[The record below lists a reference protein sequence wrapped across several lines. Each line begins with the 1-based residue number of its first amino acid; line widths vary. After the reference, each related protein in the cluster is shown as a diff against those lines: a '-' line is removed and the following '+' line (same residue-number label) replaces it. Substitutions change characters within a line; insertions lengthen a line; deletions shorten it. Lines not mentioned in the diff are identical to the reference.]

1 MIFNTTFYFFKKG
14 YIQWITIQD
23 DSMKFNRSH
32 YIENI
37 NPSMKGQEVT
47 LGGWVEDL
55 RKMGKMTF
63 LTLRDSTGITQII
76 LTDDVMESTNDI
88 TRQSV
93 ARVVG
98 KVQDTKA
105 RDFECEIKATEINI
119 LANAIHPLPI
129 DPIGRLESHI
139 DNRLNSRA
147 LDMRNQKTS
156 SIFKIRHHVLVS
168 LRQAFLEKQ
177 FTEITTPKIIGSAS
191 EGGANLFSLDYFGKQ
206 AYLAQSPQ
214 LYKEQMTIGLERVF
228 EIATFYR
235 AEKSHTGRHLSEFT
249 SVDMEAAFMNYVDTM
264 NVLEDLII
272 HTFKHVSENCKSEQE
287 IIGNKIIIP
296 NKPFEKI
303 TYSEALDEL
312 NKKDVKLKFGDDLLD
327 SHLRIVGEN
336 HPGFYFLTDWPIKLK
351 PFYIMENQDNPEIS
365 ESFDLQ
371 FGYLELSSGGTRL
384 HNPEKIKMRLTEQG
398 LDPTKFS
405 EHLQAFDWGMPPH
418 AGWGLGLERLLTI
431 IIGIDNVREVIL
443 YPRDPER
450 LKP

>member
-1 MIFNTTFYFFKKG
+1 MI
-14 YIQWITIQD
+14 
-23 DSMKFNRSH
+23 SMKFNRSH

-37 NPSMKGQEVT
+37 NKGMIGQEVI

-63 LTLRDSTGITQII
+63 LTLRDATGITQII
-76 LTDDVMESTNDI
+76 LTDDVMKSIDDI

-93 ARVVG
+93 VRVTG
-98 KVQDTKA
+98 KIQDTKA
-105 RDFECEIKATEINI
+105 RDFECEIKANEINV
-119 LANAIHPLPI
+119 LARAVHPLPI

-147 LDMRNQKTS
+147 LDMRNQKTA
-156 SIFKIRHHVLVS
+156 SIFKIRHHVLAS
-168 LRQAFLEKQ
+168 LRQTFLEKK

-228 EIATFYR
+228 EIASFYR

-249 SVDMEAAFMNYVDTM
+249 SVDMEAAFMDYSDVMD
-264 NVLEDLII
+264 VLEDLVLN
-272 HTFKHVSENCKSEQE
+272 TFKHVSENCKDEQE
-287 IIGNKIIIP
+287 IIGNQIIVP
-296 NKPFEKI
+296 DRPFKKI
-303 TYSEALDEL
+303 TYSDAIDEL
-312 NKKDVKLKFGDDLLD
+312 NKKDIKLEFGDDLLD
-327 SHLRIVGEN
+327 SHLRIIGEN
-336 HPGFYFLTDWPIKLK
+336 HTGFYFLTDWPIKLK

-384 HNPEKIKMRLTEQG
+384 HNPEKIKNRLAEQG
-398 LDPTKFS
+398 LDPAKFS